1 MSYDF
6 LNTIKENDGIIH
18 KLVGIYAEQYDD
30 QQDLY
35 QEIIYQLWKSFNT
48 FRGKSKIS
56 TWIYKV
62 ALNTSLAHINFKKKH
77 SAKVPIQ
84 DIALEIEDKIDT
96 QKEDKIT
103 GMYQQIRRLNEI
115 DRAIIFLFLEGK
127 DYEEIAAISG
137 FTVSNV
143 GTRLNRIKQK
153 LKNQLVKEQSY
164 GIRRN
169 EKSLG

>member
-1 MSYDF
+1 MNNDF
-6 LNTIKENDGIIH
+6 LNTIKENEGVIY
-18 KLVGIYAEQYDD
+18 KLVRIYAEQYDD

-48 FRGKSKIS
+48 FHGKSKIS

-62 ALNTSLAHINFKKKH
+62 ALNTSLAHINLKKKH
-77 SAKVPIQ
+77 SGKVSIQ
-84 DIALEIEDKIDT
+84 DIGLQIEDKIDT
-96 QKEDKIT
+96 QIEDKIT
-103 GMYQQIRRLNEI
+103 EMYQQIRRLNEI
-115 DRAIIFLFLEGK
+115 DRAIIFLSLEGK

-153 LKNQLVKEQSY
+153 LKNQIIKQ
-164 GIRRN
+164 
-169 EKSLG
+169 

>member
-1 MSYDF
+1 LVSKNIFMSKDF
-6 LNTIKENDGIIH
+6 LNTIKENEGIIY
-18 KLVGIYAEQYDD
+18 KLVRIYSEQYED

-48 FRGKSKIS
+48 FQGNSKIS

-62 ALNTSLAHINFKKKH
+62 ALNTSLAHIYIKKKR
-77 SAKVPIQ
+77 
-84 DIALEIEDKIDT
+84 LERISIHTIEFQIEDKTDT
-96 QKEDKIT
+96 QFEDKIT
-103 GMYQQIRRLNEI
+103 DMYQQIRKLNEI

-127 DYEEIAAISG
+127 NYEEIAIISG

-153 LKNQLVKEQSY
+153 LKNQIVKE
-164 GIRRN
+164 
-169 EKSLG
+169 

>member
-1 MSYDF
+1 MNNDF
-6 LNTIKENDGIIH
+6 LNTIKENEGVIY
-18 KLVGIYAEQYDD
+18 KLVRIYAEQYDD

-48 FRGKSKIS
+48 FHGKSKIS

-62 ALNTSLAHINFKKKH
+62 ALNTSLAHINLKKKH
-77 SAKVPIQ
+77 SGKVSIQ
-84 DIALEIEDKIDT
+84 DIGLQIEDKIDT
-96 QKEDKIT
+96 QIEDKIT
-103 GMYQQIRRLNEI
+103 EMYQQIRRLNEI
-115 DRAIIFLFLEGK
+115 DRAIIFLSLEGK

-153 LKNQLVKEQSY
+153 LKNKIIKQ
-164 GIRRN
+164 
-169 EKSLG
+169 